1 VPALHVAH
9 AVAAA
14 DADTVPGAHL
24 RQAVAPVVG
33 VYVPDRQATHAVLV
47 SPAYPA
53 RQLYTHS
60 RPVNTAFGYWIAGH
74 V

>member
-1 VPALHVAH
+1 M
-9 AVAAA
+9 
-14 DADTVPGAHL
+14 